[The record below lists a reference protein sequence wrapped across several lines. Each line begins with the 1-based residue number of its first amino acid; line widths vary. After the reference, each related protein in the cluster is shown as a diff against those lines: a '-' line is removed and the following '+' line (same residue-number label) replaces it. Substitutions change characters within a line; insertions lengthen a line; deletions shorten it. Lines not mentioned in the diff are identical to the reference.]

1 MMARLADR
9 NVTPPSHGLS
19 GDTAWRELHRL
30 ASEPYRRSG
39 RFGWHF
45 ARGKLGLD
53 PVFRSLLERGDITPQ
68 SRVLDIGCGQGLLAS
83 LFSACDELAQ
93 RGAWPAHWASPPTG
107 ARYTGI
113 EMMPRDVTRA
123 MAAIGVL
130 PSAPRVHCA
139 DIRNAELPAADA
151 VVILDVLHY
160 VDHAAQAVLLQRV
173 RAALAPRGRL
183 LLRVGDAAGRGRFAA
198 SQWVDR
204 AVTSLRGH
212 RTPPT
217 FCRKLT
223 DWTTLLQRIGFEVEA
238 LPMSRG
244 TPFANVL
251 LCCNVAAATP

>member
-1 MMARLADR
+1 MMARLAQR
-9 NVTPPSHGLS
+9 SALPPSYGAT

-39 RFGWHF
+39 KFGWHF
-45 ARGKLGLD
+45 ARGKLGRD

-68 SRVLDIGCGQGLLAS
+68 ARVLDIGCGQGLLAS
-83 LFSACDELAQ
+83 LFCACDELAR

-113 EMMPRDVTRA
+113 EMMPRDVARA
-123 MAAIGVL
+123 NSAIGML
-130 PSAPRVHCA
+130 PSAPQVQCA
-139 DIRNAELPAADA
+139 DMCHVELPAADA
-151 VVILDVLHY
+151 VVILDALHY
-160 VDHAAQAVLLQRV
+160 VDHTAQAALLLRV

-183 LLRVGDAAGRGRFAA
+183 VLRVGDAARRRRFVA

-204 AVTSLRGH
+204 VVTWLRGH
-212 RTPPT
+212 RAPPT

-223 DWTTLLQRIGFEVEA
+223 DWTALLQRIGFEVEA
-238 LPMSRG
+238 LPMSQG

-251 LCCNVAAATP
+251 LCCNIAAATP

>member
-1 MMARLADR
+1 MMTRPVDR
-9 NVTPPSHGLS
+9 NPQPPSRGVS

-39 RFGWHF
+39 TFGWHF
-45 ARGKLGLD
+45 ARGKLGHD

-68 SRVLDIGCGQGLLAS
+68 ARVLDIGCGQGLLAS
-83 LFSACDELAQ
+83 LFCACDELAR
-93 RGAWPAHWASPPTG
+93 RGAWPEHWASPPTG

-123 MAAIGVL
+123 MAAIGML
-130 PSAPRVHCA
+130 PSAPQVHCA
-139 DIRNAELPAADA
+139 DMRHIELPAADA
-151 VVILDVLHY
+151 VVILDALHY
-160 VDHAAQAVLLQRV
+160 VDHATQADLLQRV
-173 RAALAPRGRL
+173 RATLAPHGRL
-183 LLRVGDAAGRGRFAA
+183 LLRVGDAARRRRFAA

-204 AVTSLRGH
+204 VVTSLRGH
-212 RTPPT
+212 RVPPT
-217 FCRKLT
+217 FCRRLT
-223 DWTTLLQRIGFEVEA
+223 DWTALLQRIGFEVEA